1 MINSISCDAPEK
13 IEIRI
18 GEHVSVA
25 KQSKLIGQNYVN
37 YLIYIFKK
45 MIVLNF
51 FFKKRKILCAKND
64 VESLIYS
71 EIPVEKIKK
80 NIL

>member
-51 FFKKRKILCAKND
+51 FFRK
-64 VESLIYS
+64 
-71 EIPVEKIKK
+71 EKYYVLKMK
-80 NIL
+80 LNR